1 MSLYSPLD
9 MSALVKDFEAYLRD
23 ERMRSPSTI
32 KRYLS
37 IVTDFA
43 AFMTSEPGYE
53 VLDLDRVEKNHL
65 LEFLRREA
73 GASAEPSRAIWN
85 LRLASLRSFYDFLFK
100 REVVSVNP
108 AHKIDRLKVN
118 PKEPVPLSLDEFLA
132 LVDAMETAGGTYRAR
147 NVAIAHVLFH
157 CALRVAELVSLEV
170 HQADLSNHVFPDVP
184 TKGAKWLSVPFND
197 LVASV
202 LERYLSD
209 RPQLARGE
217 ASALFLSDR
226 GKRLSIR
233 AVQEMLTTYGLKAR
247 IGRTVTPHLLR
258 HSSATELVELGTSMR
273 TVQAHCGHASITTTE
288 RYVHVKDGARRKAID
303 ALGRRVTRVA
313 AERASRKI
321 RAKSA

>member
-1 MSLYSPLD
+1 MST
-9 MSALVKDFEAYLRD
+9 LVKDFEGYLRS

-37 IVTDFA
+37 VVTGFA
-43 AFMTSEPGYE
+43 EFMRTEPGYE
-53 VLDLDRVEKNHL
+53 VIDLEEVEKNHVI
-65 LEFLRREA
+65 EFLRREA
-73 GASAEPSRAIWN
+73 GVAAEPSRAIWN
-85 LRLASLRSFYDFLFK
+85 LRLASLRAFYDFLFK
-100 REVVSVNP
+100 RDLVKANP
-108 AHKIDRLKVN
+108 AQKIDRLKVN

-132 LVDAMETAGGTYRAR
+132 LVDAMETSGSPYRAR

-157 CALRVAELVSLEV
+157 CALRVAELVSLET

-202 LERYLSD
+202 LERYL
-209 RPQLARGE
+209 LARPHLAKGE

-233 AVQEMLTTYGLKAR
+233 AVQEMLTTYGLKAG

-273 TVQAHCGHASITTTE
+273 TIQSHCGHASITTTE

-303 ALGRRVTRVA
+303 ALGRRVSKVA
-313 AERASRKI
+313 AARALRNGMG
-321 RAKSA
+321 AKSA